1 MNRRIMATAVS
12 LLLIFT
18 LCGCGNGSTTEEY
31 EGSNTAE
38 IKKDGAIT
46 STIQDSFLTQQYDE
60 ELLEEFTLKEA
71 AEYNHENGEGAI
83 SIKKLEVK
91 NDKVTL
97 VMEYQ
102 TAEDFENFNQYP
114 FFSGTVEEAFAAGYD
129 FNGVDFYEAG
139 TASEKEDQEEKA
151 SIQAEKLKE
160 MGSRRIVIA
169 QPPEE
174 ERLKVKTSG
183 KILYISGA
191 EYEKKNLAVIEGGAD
206 VPAYIVF
213 K

>member
-12 LLLIFT
+12 FLLIFT

-71 AEYNHENGEGAI
+71 AEYNHEKGEGAI

-97 VMEYQ
+97 VMEYR
-102 TAEDFENFNQYP
+102 TAEDFGNFNQYP
-114 FFSGTVEEAFAAGYD
+114 FFCGTVEEAFAAGYD

-139 TASEKEDQEEKA
+139 TASEKEDQVEKV

-169 QPPEE
+169 QLPEE
-174 ERLKVKTSG
+174 EILKVKTSG

-191 EYEKKNLAVIEGGAD
+191 
-206 VPAYIVF
+206 
-213 K
+213 